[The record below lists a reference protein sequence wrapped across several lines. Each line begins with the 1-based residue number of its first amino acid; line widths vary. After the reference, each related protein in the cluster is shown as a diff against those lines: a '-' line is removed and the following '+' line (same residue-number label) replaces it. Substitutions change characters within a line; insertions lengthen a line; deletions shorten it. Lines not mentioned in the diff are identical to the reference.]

1 MKNTQ
6 AAGSKVIEVLPCDTS
21 PQEVKTISSKVAT
34 HWLSK
39 SVSNKDEIEVERL
52 QHINLLKK
60 RNNFF
65 RTIISNE
72 ENEQIEWKY
81 ILYWIMSIFMP
92 LIPTCIWTLIPVH
105 DLFEESQFWFEYPLQ
120 MTVSLIPLFASY
132 VCLNCSHWMN
142 IDYIRKSH
150 NVIRIWI
157 VGIMLIVII
166 HLSGYI
172 TWTKLL
178 SFRYPIPLNAY
189 IYNYILFCGVYG
201 TIWRCFPVTWKKN
214 KSFRC
219 RLKWFI
225 GAMAVNQCI
234 SMEYTIITKIF
245 LETPIKYQWA
255 IAIFLPLVREINCWI
270 ITKLASKASHGDMT
284 SVSISCTQNVGAGHA
299 LFLSY
304 TAASTLT
311 ITTSIILFGID
322 YLINLYITI
331 KIIWLRKK
339 KKNEVNRQ
347 IELVQELVINEM
359 VEFIIPLSYLLCFLT
374 AYYGPNSSL
383 IGNVC
388 NGLWQ
393 YMAVDGIDKTLE
405 TIGIFVIIDC
415 LSGLSCFLIL
425 KIYANI
431 NILKALS
438 YLQKEFGMVFAINI
452 ACPLNA
458 VSSIKF
464 ISKQ

>member
-1 MKNTQ
+1 MKNNQ
-6 AAGSKVIEVLPCDTS
+6 VAASKVIEASVCGSNQQKVETM
-21 PQEVKTISSKVAT
+21 SSKVTT
-34 HWLSK
+34 HCFSN
-39 SVSNKDEIEVERL
+39 SVCNKDEIEVERL
-52 QHINLLKK
+52 QHLDLLKR
-60 RNNFF
+60 RNKLFKV
-65 RTIISNE
+65 IISNND
-72 ENEQIEWKY
+72 NEHNDWKY
-81 ILYWIMSIFMP
+81 IFYWIMSIFMP
-92 LIPTCIWTLIPVH
+92 LVPTCIWTLIPVH

-120 MTVSLIPLFASY
+120 MTVSLIPLFSAY

-142 IDYIRKSH
+142 IGYIRKSR
-150 NVIRIWI
+150 NIIRIWI
-157 VGIMLIVII
+157 VGSLLIIII

-201 TIWRCFPVTWKKN
+201 IIWHCFPVNWRMN
-214 KSFRC
+214 KSFRS

-225 GAMAVNQCI
+225 GGMAINQCI

-245 LETPIKYQWA
+245 FATPEEYQWA
-255 IAIFLPLVREINCWI
+255 IAIFLPLVREMNCWI
-270 ITKLASKASHGDMT
+270 ITTLASKASHGDMM

-311 ITTSIILFGID
+311 ITTSIILFGMD
-322 YLINLYITI
+322 YLINLYLTM

-339 KKNEVNRQ
+339 KGNKVKRQ

-374 AYYGPNSSL
+374 AYFGPNSFL

-393 YMAVDGIDKTLE
+393 YAAVDGIDKTLE
-405 TIGIFVIIDC
+405 TIAIFFIIDC

-438 YLQKEFGMVFAINI
+438 YLQKEFGMLFAINI
-452 ACPLNA
+452 TCPLNA
-458 VSSIKF
+458 VSSTNF
-464 ISKQ
+464 IS